1 MAKKMSMLKF
11 SFQYNSYIYQRFK
24 FILRNLAATQR
35 EQPPEI
41 PITPKTNPKLSQIG
55 NQARHQI

>member
-11 SFQYNSYIYQRFK
+11 SFQLHK
-24 FILRNLAATQR
+24 FISVLNLRKLRNLAATQR